1 MTSRRVERK
10 VPVPVP
16 SRLRRYLLLEL
27 PAWLLVGVSV
37 AYAIA
42 AGAGGVGGFF
52 QASLLVSAV
61 AWLAGGRMA
70 SFAWGSVLFGAGLGT
85 VALFNYLVAGFAG
98 LPFGALLLPVTA
110 YLAVVLVLLE
120 VEASTRTRLLAA
132 AGLVGSVVLQL
143 LALSLLIRHT

>member
-1 MTSRRVERK
+1 MSRSRHK
-10 VPVPVP
+10 PAPTQP
-16 SRLRRYLLLEL
+16 GRLRRYLLLEL

-70 SFAWGSVLFGAGLGT
+70 SFAWGSV
-85 VALFNYLVAGFAG
+85 
-98 LPFGALLLPVTA
+98 PFGALLLPVTA

-143 LALSLLIRHT
+143 LALSL